1 MKKKYLALLLSA
13 ALLVSAFPATALAA
27 HQVRGDKTV
36 MWVFDG
42 DTITAEGFPAEYN
55 GATVYMAYGQHNEDW
70 SSIPYTSNK
79 FTTTV
84 KNGKAVFHLE
94 GNEKDGLYQQIN
106 TSFKYNGK
114 FLDGYLKNAGYFRIE
129 NGKTAPALA
138 RYEAKNLED
147 YTKLRGDSEAMKVAL
162 QPYYEDNPAA
172 QKIIDAKAAEITA
185 GLTDPYD
192 KARAIFEW
200 VTMNIAYAYSGSY
213 GSEPV
218 EVLNKKA
225 AVCVGYTNLTNA
237 LLRSVGI
244 PALFT
249 VGAAGHN
256 SNSMY
261 NHGWTTAFIDQRPI
275 MIDST
280 WGSWNTLENGE
291 FNWKDHNNPSW
302 FDVSLHKFSQTH
314 NIWEFSGTTSYY
326 YAYEMLPPPQ
336 KVSAS
341 NARLQVDGKA
351 VSVGAYTI
359 NGNTYFKLRDLAAVL
374 NDTDAQFS
382 IAYDNT
388 LSSITLTSD
397 EPYAPVGTEG
407 RPAAAPPASAAESTA
422 PLFIDGER
430 RFPAAYLIHGNNYFK
445 LRDLGD
451 IFDFS
456 VGWDQATG
464 TITVDTSR

>member
-1 MKKKYLALLLSA
+1 MKKKYLALFLSA
-13 ALLVSAFPATALAA
+13 TLLASALPSTAFAA
-27 HQVRGDKTV
+27 HQVRGNKDV

-42 DTITAEGFPAEYN
+42 DTITAKGFPAEYN
-55 GATVYMAYGQHNEDW
+55 GDTVYMSYSEYDENW
-70 SSIPYTSNK
+70 SGIPYTGHK
-79 FTTTV
+79 FTAKV
-84 KNGKAVFHLE
+84 KNGQASFRLD
-94 GNEKDGLYQQIN
+94 GNEKDGLYKM
-106 TSFKYNGK
+106 SSEFESNGD
-114 FLDGYLKNAGYFRIE
+114 FLSGFLKNAGYFRIE
-129 NGKTAPALA
+129 NGEIAPALS
-138 RYEAKNLED
+138 RFETKNLED
-147 YTKLRGDSEAMKVAL
+147 FTKLRGDSEAMAFAL
-162 QPYYEDNPAA
+162 TPYYADDPVS
-172 QKIIDAKAAEITA
+172 QKIIDAKAAEITK

-213 GSEPV
+213 GGEPV

-237 LLRSVGI
+237 LLRSAGI

-249 VGAAGHN
+249 VGAAGHGP
-256 SNSMY
+256 NSMY

-280 WGSWNTLENGE
+280 WGSWNTLENGK
-291 FNWKDHNNPSW
+291 FNWKDHNSPSW
-302 FDVSLHKFSQTH
+302 FDVSLHKFSETH

-326 YAYEMLPPPQ
+326 YTYEMLPPPQ

-374 NDTDAQFS
+374 NGTDAQFS
-382 IAYDNT
+382 VAYDNT
-388 LSSITLTSD
+388 LSSIALTAGETYTS
-397 EPYAPVGTEG
+397 VGTEG
-407 RPAAAPPASAAESTA
+407 RPAAAPPASAAESTS
-422 PLFIDGER
+422 PLFINGER
-430 RFPAAYLIHGNNYFK
+430 RFPTAYLIHGNYYFK

-451 IFDFS
+451 IFGFS
-456 VGWDQATG
+456 VGWDSTSN